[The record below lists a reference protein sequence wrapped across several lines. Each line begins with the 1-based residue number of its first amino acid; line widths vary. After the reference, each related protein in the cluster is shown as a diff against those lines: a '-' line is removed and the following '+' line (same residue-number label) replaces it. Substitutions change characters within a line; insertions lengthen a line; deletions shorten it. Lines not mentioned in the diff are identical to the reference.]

1 VAGAREG
8 VGIMMKVL
16 TISMLALLVS
26 GCWYFPGLTACGI
39 RYTMYI
45 NDRQGAPMTTRMLA
59 IRIPEKV
66 DRRLARLAKRTLKTK
81 TEIARDALLEHLDD
95 LEDYY
100 LAISRLE
107 NKMQSIPLEEL
118 EQRLGLAD

>member
-1 VAGAREG
+1 
-8 VGIMMKVL
+8 
-16 TISMLALLVS
+16 
-26 GCWYFPGLTACGI
+26 
-39 RYTMYI
+39 
-45 NDRQGAPMTTRMLA
+45 MTTRMLA